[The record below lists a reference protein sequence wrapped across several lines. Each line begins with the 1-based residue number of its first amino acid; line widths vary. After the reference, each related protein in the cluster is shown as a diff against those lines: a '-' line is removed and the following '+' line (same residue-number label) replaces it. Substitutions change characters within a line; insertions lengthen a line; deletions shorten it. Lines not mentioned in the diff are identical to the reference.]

1 MTGQL
6 PQVLAGRYEIRELI
20 GRGGMAEVHLGYDK
34 RLSRIIAIKLLRSD
48 IAGDSTFQARF
59 RREAQSAAALNHP
72 AIVAVYDSGEEELT
86 APDGSVHSVPY
97 IVMEYVEGHTVRE
110 LLGEGEAVP
119 ISEAVEIVTGV
130 LDALEYSHR
139 AGIVHRDIKPGNI
152 MLTSTGAVK
161 VMDFGIARAIEDST
175 ATVTQTHAVVGT
187 AQYLSPEQAR
197 GEIVDARSDLY
208 STGCLLYEL
217 LTGVPPFTG
226 DSAVAIAY
234 QHVREV
240 PRPPSSIAADI
251 PESLDRV
258 VLKAL
263 AKNRDDRYQDAAHM
277 RADLLAAARGLPVS
291 APTTDTWNQSTTVL
305 DSVPAPATTTIPAA
319 PAPLDLPGEEEDE
332 EPRTRRPWWIWLLIV
347 LMIVGL
353 GTVIGLA
360 ASGYFSGSDPDPS
373 ATATATSA
381 PVPDVKNMTEAEAKR
396 AIEDAGLVY
405 RRGDDVASDNIGEG
419 LAVSSDPGAGTSAVL
434 GAQVTV
440 HFSSGSAM
448 VDVPDV
454 SGKTQDEAK
463 QALEE
468 AGLKVGNVTTED
480 SGTVDKDNVIR
491 TDPVAGTSVSRGETI
506 DLVLSTGQ
514 TAVPDGLVGL
524 TQEQARSAVQE
535 AGLAVGNV
543 TQEES
548 TDYAAGQVIRTDPG
562 TGVSVQRGSEVAL
575 VVSSGAPTTATV
587 PSNILGMTG
596 SQAVAALQ
604 SAGFTSITIQ
614 GPDDGVVTSVS
625 PNPGSVLGKDT
636 AITVTTSS
644 DSRATGRPSS

>member
-1 MTGQL
+1 
-6 PQVLAGRYEIRELI
+6 
-20 GRGGMAEVHLGYDK
+20 
-34 RLSRIIAIKLLRSD
+34 
-48 IAGDSTFQARF
+48 
-59 RREAQSAAALNHP
+59 
-72 AIVAVYDSGEEELT
+72 
-86 APDGSVHSVPY
+86 
-97 IVMEYVEGHTVRE
+97 VRE

-381 PVPDVKNMTEAEAKR
+381 PVPDVKT
-396 AIEDAGLVY
+396 
-405 RRGDDVASDNIGEG
+405 
-419 LAVSSDPGAGTSAVL
+419 
-434 GAQVTV
+434 
-440 HFSSGSAM
+440 
-448 VDVPDV
+448 
-454 SGKTQDEAK
+454 
-463 QALEE
+463 
-468 AGLKVGNVTTED
+468 
-480 SGTVDKDNVIR
+480 
-491 TDPVAGTSVSRGETI
+491 
-506 DLVLSTGQ
+506 
-514 TAVPDGLVGL
+514 
-524 TQEQARSAVQE
+524 
-535 AGLAVGNV
+535 
-543 TQEES
+543 
-548 TDYAAGQVIRTDPG
+548 
-562 TGVSVQRGSEVAL
+562 
-575 VVSSGAPTTATV
+575 
-587 PSNILGMTG
+587 
-596 SQAVAALQ
+596 
-604 SAGFTSITIQ
+604 
-614 GPDDGVVTSVS
+614 
-625 PNPGSVLGKDT
+625 
-636 AITVTTSS
+636 
-644 DSRATGRPSS
+644 

>member
-1 MTGQL
+1 MTGHF

-86 APDGSVHSVPY
+86 APDGSLHSVPY

-161 VMDFGIARAIEDST
+161 VMDFGIARAIEDSA
-175 ATVTQTHAVVGT
+175 ATVTQAHAVVGT

-197 GEIVDARSDLY
+197 GELVDARSDLY

-263 AKNRDDRYQDAAHM
+263 AKNRDDRYQDAAHV

-291 APTTDTWNQSTTVL
+291 APTTDSWDRQPTTVL
-305 DSVPAPATTTIPAA
+305 DQVPGPATTVSPA
-319 PAPLDLPGEEEDE
+319 PAPLPLPGEEDDD
-332 EPRTRRPWWIWLLIV
+332 EPRTRRPWWVWILILLM
-347 LMIVGL
+347 LVGL
-353 GTVIGLA
+353 GTVIGLV
-360 ASGYFSGSDPDPS
+360 ASGYFSGSEPDPE

-405 RRGDDVASDNIGEG
+405 RRGDDVASDNVEEG
-419 LAVSSDPGAGTSAVL
+419 LAVSSEPGAGTSAVL

-448 VDVPDV
+448 VDVPNV
-454 SGKTQDEAK
+454 SGRTQDEAK
-463 QALEE
+463 KSLEE

-491 TDPVAGTSVSRGETI
+491 TDPVAGTSVSRGDTI

-514 TAVPDGLVGL
+514 TAVPEGLPGM
-524 TQEQARSAVQE
+524 TQEEARAALQE

-562 TGVSVQRGSEVAL
+562 AGVSVQRGGEVAL
-575 VVSSGAPTTATV
+575 VISSGASTTATV
-587 PSNILGMTG
+587 PADILGMTG
-596 SQAVAALQ
+596 SEAMAALH
-604 SAGFTSITIQ
+604 SAGFTKVTVQ
-614 GPDDGVVTSVS
+614 GPSDGVVTNVS
-625 PNPGSVLGKDT
+625 PGPGSVLGKET
-636 AITVTTSS
+636 AITVSTSPE
-644 DSRATGRPSS
+644 SRSAGRSGS

>member
-1 MTGQL
+1 MTGQF

-373 ATATATSA
+373 ATATATIA
-381 PVPDVKNMTEAEAKR
+381 PVPDVKNITDAEAKR

-405 RRGDDVASDNIGEG
+405 RRGDDVASDNIEEG

-480 SGTVDKDNVIR
+480 SGTGDKDNVSR
-491 TDPVAGTSVSRGETI
+491 TDPLAGPSVSRGA
-506 DLVLSTGQ
+506 Q

-524 TQEQARSAVQE
+524 TQEQARSALQE

-587 PSNILGMTG
+587 PSDILGMTG
-596 SQAVAALQ
+596 SPAVAALQ

-614 GPDDGVVTSVS
+614 GPNDGVVTSVS